1 MPEFASSVTAAVL
14 FALLCWWFGTGLIL
28 WLVRLPQASFRLS
41 LAAFTVLLGVGVW
54 GSYLSMQAPGVG
66 EAYLGFASVILMWSW
81 HELAFLTAWLT
92 GPRKVPLEPG
102 VRGLQRFSQSVQ
114 VVIHHELA
122 LLLNFVLLVWLQWG
136 QPNHVALCTFA
147 LLWCMRFTAKMNLFF
162 GVPQVGEQYLPR
174 HLVYLGSYFRR
185 GPVSAF
191 FFVSVGLA
199 CGTWLWL
206 IWEVQ
211 TGLVAVSTGWVLLA
225 ALLGLAIVE
234 HVLMAFPVPLQ
245 KLWGWAMSR
254 QAGTGA
260 PGEQPEQNAPP
271 SFVSSSA
278 LPALPAMT
286 ALPGLPAQTSRPN
299 PDQA

>member
-14 FALLCWWFGTGLIL
+14 FALLCWWLGTGLIL
-28 WLVRLPQASFRLS
+28 WLVRLPESSFRLS
-41 LAAFTVLLGVGVW
+41 LAFFTLLLALGLW
-54 GSYLSMQAPGVG
+54 GSYLSMQSSSAAS
-66 EAYLGFASVILMWSW
+66 AYLGFASVILMWSW
-81 HELAFLTAWLT
+81 HELAFLTGWLT
-92 GPRKVPLEPG
+92 GPRKGPLEPG
-102 VRGLQRFSQSVQ
+102 VQGLRRFTQSVQ
-114 VVIHHELA
+114 VLIHHELA
-122 LLLNFVLLVWLQWG
+122 LLLNFVLLVLLQTG
-136 QPNHVALCTFA
+136 QPNHVAVCTFA
-147 LLWCMRFTAKMNLFF
+147 LLWCMRFTAKMNLYF

-174 HLVYLGSYFRR
+174 HLMYLASYFRR

-211 TGLVAVSTGWVLLA
+211 TGLVALSTGWVLLA

-254 QAGTGA
+254 PAASPAGRTA
-260 PGEQPEQNAPP
+260 DDEHSATAA
-271 SFVSSSA
+271 STSSA
-278 LPALPAMT
+278 LPALPALT
-286 ALPGLPAQTSRPN
+286 ALPGLPAPPQP
-299 PDQA
+299 